1 MSGIETYLSAEAE
14 PELERTEAQ
23 KEAAQNFLATL
34 KGVEKTAAG
43 KKVKQPKPSKS
54 PRTKKVKTERAT
66 PVSKRKAM
74 ALEKSLAGARA
85 AKTTKV
91 VSGETSAIRDDS
103 QILPGVRGRIS
114 RRVAKTRGP
123 VPEVQAATI
132 SFGAGRKPAWKSVP
146 QHPSAKKG
154 GRWGAKGSKRKP
166 VKMKKWAMVQ
176 LLREKP
182 LDSVGDLNLEK
193 RASILV
199 LVRAHAR
206 QREEGL
212 AKLGSL
218 LRIGEAI
225 AGSVGN
231 VGRAAKASGEAAVA
245 GASVA
250 PRKGFWSSLKH
261 SVFGPGKAEPA
272 IKPTFGERVWGRT
285 AQDTLAKPSKIKG
298 NWAWTDPVSKAQ
310 RTAAKDAQTSAA
322 AAVNKDI
329 ARTTFTAGGGST
341 LAAGT
346 PLRGGIRNFDDLTLA
361 YRQGH
366 ISDDVYKTW
375 HAKMS
380 GAYSKPLKNLKT
392 FEKARTVRGATGL
405 DDAGL
410 DIAKTFG
417 TAEGKYTWD
426 SILGGLKSQGY
437 TDPEKLIP
445 MAMTAIRQFEARAAA
460 KAAAS
465 EATQKK
471 LLIGTGLGVGGLI
484 GLKALSNRDASPR
497 QLPPPGSGYS

>member
-43 KKVKQPKPSKS
+43 KKVKQPKPSKA

-91 VSGETSAIRDDS
+91 VSGETSTVRDDS
-103 QILPGVRGRIS
+103 RPLPGMKSGIS
-114 RRVAKTRGP
+114 RRVPESRGP
-123 VPEVQAATI
+123 VPEVRAAGI
-132 SFGAGRKPAWKSVP
+132 RFSAGKQVAWKKIP
-146 QHPSAKKG
+146 QPPGAKKG
-154 GRWGAKGSKRKP
+154 ERWGAKGSKRKP

-176 LLREKP
+176 LLKEKP
-182 LDSVGDLNLEK
+182 LDSLEGLNLEK

-212 AKLGSL
+212 AKLGSV
-218 LRIGEAI
+218 LRLIEGIGSAA
-225 AGSVGN
+225 AGSA
-231 VGRAAKASGEAAVA
+231 RAAKASGEAAVA
-245 GASVA
+245 GASAA

-261 SVFGPGKAEPA
+261 NVFGPGKAQPSV
-272 IKPTFGERVWGRT
+272 KPTFGENWLGRT
-285 AQDTLAKPSKIKG
+285 SQEAIAKPSKIRG
-298 NWAWTDPVSKAQ
+298 NRAWTDPVSKRK
-310 RTAAKDAQTSAA
+310 RTAAKDAQTAA
-322 AAVNKDI
+322 ADAVNKDI
-329 ARTTFTAGGGST
+329 SRTTFTAGGGSV
-341 LAAGT
+341 LDAGT
-346 PLRGGIRNFDDLTLA
+346 TLRGGIRNFDDLTLA

-366 ISDDVYKTW
+366 ISDDVYKGW
-375 HAKMS
+375 HAKMTE
-380 GAYSKPLKNLKT
+380 AYGKPLKNLKT

-417 TAEGKYTWD
+417 TAEGKYTWN
-426 SILGGLKSQGY
+426 SILGGLKNQGY

-445 MAMTAIRQFEARAAA
+445 MAMGLYKTMQANAVAR
-460 KAAAS
+460 AAAS
-465 EATQKK
+465 EATKKK

-484 GLKALSNRDASPR
+484 GLKALSNRDTSPR